1 MDASNNSLKISKEE
15 LEDKLSNVII
25 RQTNYT
31 KEQAINELQNNNYSV
46 KLVLMKAHNI
56 QSHISTNK
64 SSNQERFRL
73 MRQLL
78 DR

>member
-1 MDASNNSLKISKEE
+1 MDISNNSFKISKEE
-15 LEDKLSNVII
+15 LEDKLSNVLI

-31 KEQAINELQNNNYSV
+31 KEEAIEELQKNNYSV
-46 KLVLMKAHNI
+46 KLVLIKEYNI
-56 QSHISTNK
+56 KLNTTTKI